1 MNVIVKDIRDV
12 VAKMN
17 FNRCGTVTCIHNV
30 DSKCSQ
36 KECELHERG
45 LKKEED

>member
-1 MNVIVKDIRDV
+1 MEMKVKDINEV

-17 FNRCGTVTCIHNV
+17 FKKCGSITCIHNV

-36 KECELHERG
+36 KECDLFEKG
-45 LKKEED
+45 LKQED